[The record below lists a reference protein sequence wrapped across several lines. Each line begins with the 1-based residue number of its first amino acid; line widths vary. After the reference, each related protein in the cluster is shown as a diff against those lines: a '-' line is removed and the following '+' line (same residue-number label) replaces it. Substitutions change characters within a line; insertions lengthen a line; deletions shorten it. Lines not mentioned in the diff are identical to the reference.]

1 MKKKQIRAR
10 KESKQSSSSESKKSK
25 QVREGTK
32 PSGSRYQV
40 IAHLENEGTVGPPVI
55 AVVAYTGISSHD
67 CVSPAKINT
76 DLVSEGFEALKQ
88 AKKEPPQ
95 GFHAGTYGSTLEEVP
110 LDLRKLKVPLD
121 HSPIGVLQCFVLRKR
136 RFNASV
142 VSRNDPGF
150 YLDHSGLFCLFLNSW
165 SLLELYQA
173 LWDEDEDCHAPRA
186 RWEAKVGKWCPA
198 VGSMETSGFQ
208 LADETIQWL
217 IESGFQAQV
226 NDLKI
231 DPEVERSPGCVE
243 FSPCS
248 TEINLREPV
257 LALPVNASGEGVFE
271 PEISEEVGEPGEEAI
286 PKEQGCHSPPPMFR
300 SSLKESKGSVTVSEV
315 EGENVVA
322 GKGPGIA
329 GMEIQQSIVEDEI
342 EEVSPLL
349 QVCSV
354 IESLDSKPSNLS
366 RNVLNLDAGNGK
378 GDWPSEKLHP
388 KVAKCGVFV
397 DARKVLDEMPKQELV
412 DYSLNVGSVIS
423 SAVEMES
430 NFAGGSYTKVGNQ
443 YQGVENV
450 KSTGKAPKEIEGK
463 PSSLAVDQSSLA
475 RSSPTNRKWVDVV
488 SRTQTKGPAIKVT
501 SQSQGPV
508 SKGARSGM
516 ELKFFAQ
523 SDNCLGIIDIDDDM
537 IDEKPWI
544 FCIVGYFLGP
554 DMPFGLIRATAR
566 TPWGRFGL
574 VDVFGNNNGFFFFQ
588 FQNFEAMECV
598 LDNGPWLFSG
608 RPIFLKKWKKCLS
621 LTRNL
626 VK

>member
-55 AVVAYTGISSHD
+55 AVVAHTGISSHD

-76 DLVSEGFEALKQ
+76 DL
-88 AKKEPPQ
+88 
-95 GFHAGTYGSTLEEVP
+95 
-110 LDLRKLKVPLD
+110 
-121 HSPIGVLQCFVLRKR
+121 
-136 RFNASV
+136 
-142 VSRNDPGF
+142 
-150 YLDHSGLFCLFLNSW
+150 
-165 SLLELYQA
+165 
-173 LWDEDEDCHAPRA
+173 
-186 RWEAKVGKWCPA
+186 
-198 VGSMETSGFQ
+198 
-208 LADETIQWL
+208 ETIQWL

-349 QVCSV
+349 QV
-354 IESLDSKPSNLS
+354 
-366 RNVLNLDAGNGK
+366 
-378 GDWPSEKLHP
+378 
-388 KVAKCGVFV
+388 
-397 DARKVLDEMPKQELV
+397 LDEMPKQVLV
-412 DYSLNVGSVIS
+412 DYPLNVGSVIS
-423 SAVEMES
+423 SGVEMEGK
-430 NFAGGSYTKVGNQ
+430 FAGGSYTEDSNQ

-450 KSTGKAPKEIEGK
+450 QPTGKAIKEIEGK
-463 PSSLAVDQSSLA
+463 HKPSSLAEDQGSMACSSQ
-475 RSSPTNRKWVDVV
+475 TNRK
-488 SRTQTKGPAIKVT
+488 
-501 SQSQGPV
+501 
-508 SKGARSGM
+508 
-516 ELKFFAQ
+516 
-523 SDNCLGIIDIDDDM
+523 
-537 IDEKPWI
+537 
-544 FCIVGYFLGP
+544 
-554 DMPFGLIRATAR
+554 
-566 TPWGRFGL
+566 
-574 VDVFGNNNGFFFFQ
+574 
-588 FQNFEAMECV
+588 
-598 LDNGPWLFSG
+598 
-608 RPIFLKKWKKCLS
+608 
-621 LTRNL
+621 
-626 VK
+626 